1 MIDAHVSHAL
11 PKLTV
16 AQMFAD
22 ATPVVKIV
30 LTGMLLTGLVAFVI
44 LLIGLVVGKGG
55 RMASAARFLEAAMIA
70 TPIAALLGATV
81 VGQFGGPILIGWLND
96 HMHAQ
101 FGDEAIRYSMLVVM
115 ACAFLAGLC
124 YLVASRYVVAD
135 TKRAAEA

>member
-30 LTGMLLTGLVAFVI
+30 LTGMLLTGLVALVI

-70 TPIAALLGATV
+70 TPIAALLGAALGAMNIFIGIANVNVANLAVAAPGIAEGILSLATGLLAMLLAVIAYGV
-81 VGQFGGPILIGWLND
+81 VKPRK
-96 HMHAQ
+96 A
-101 FGDEAIRYSMLVVM
+101 
-115 ACAFLAGLC
+115 
-124 YLVASRYVVAD
+124 
-135 TKRAAEA
+135 

>member
-70 TPIAALLGATV
+70 TPIAALLGAALGAMNIFIGIANVNVANLAVAAPGIAEGILSLATGLLAMLLAVIAYGV
-81 VGQFGGPILIGWLND
+81 VKPRK
-96 HMHAQ
+96 A
-101 FGDEAIRYSMLVVM
+101 
-115 ACAFLAGLC
+115 
-124 YLVASRYVVAD
+124 
-135 TKRAAEA
+135 